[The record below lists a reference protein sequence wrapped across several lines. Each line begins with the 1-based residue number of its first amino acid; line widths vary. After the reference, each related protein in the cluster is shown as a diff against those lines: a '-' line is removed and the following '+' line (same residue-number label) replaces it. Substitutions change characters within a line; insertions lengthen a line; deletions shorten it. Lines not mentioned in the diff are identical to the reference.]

1 MTTKG
6 LHILAILLA
15 LYTLRCPTAQ
25 AQSRYSPLY
34 IVNGVVR
41 ESVVDIPEE
50 DIEHIETLPANE
62 QNIERYGERAR
73 NGVFIISLCY
83 DVEAVFS
90 GGESFDDYIA
100 DHVKWPAHHPVERVA
115 LRYTVEADGSLTV
128 GATLQATSRRLLK
141 RVLSAIESAPK
152 WQPATKAGKAVAS
165 QHVLCVQL
173 PKGKPMPRER
183 YVVIM

>member
-1 MTTKG
+1 MIKKG
-6 LHILAILLA
+6 LHTLA
-15 LYTLRCPTAQ
+15 LLVAVCSLHCAAAQ
-25 AQSRYSPLY
+25 TPSEQSPLY

-41 ESVVDIPEE
+41 ESVADIEEE
-50 DIEHIETLPANE
+50 DIELIETLPANE

-73 NGVFIISLCY
+73 NGVVIISLCY
-83 DVEAVFS
+83 DVEAVFT

-100 DHVKWPAHHPVERVA
+100 DHIKWPAHHSVERVT
-115 LRYTVEADGSLTV
+115 LRYTVESDGSITV
-128 GATLQATSRRLLK
+128 GATLQATSRRLLNK
-141 RVLSAIESAPK
+141 VLSAIESAPK
-152 WQPATKAGKAVAS
+152 WQAATKAGKAVAS